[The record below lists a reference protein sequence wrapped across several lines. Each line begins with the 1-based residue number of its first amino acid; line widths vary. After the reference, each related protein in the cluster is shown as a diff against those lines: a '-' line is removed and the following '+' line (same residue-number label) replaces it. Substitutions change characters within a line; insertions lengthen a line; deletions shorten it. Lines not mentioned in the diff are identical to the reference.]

1 MNEIR
6 QGNLMAQYSRQ
17 VQKKAKTKPF
27 SQATLMMRANGTAIA
42 VLEFIDGMSF
52 RDLSS
57 NLYFI
62 AQDLRSEEFTRKY
75 EAQIEYAAVK
85 PQEFVNGIYAFFN
98 SIAKY
103 VKANDLY
110 PTFFEFLSFLSR
122 YRVEINDDKSIQ
134 GRIVNAYQAL
144 LMETLEF
151 LRPNKFD
158 LRNVVVGQAFDGTLL
173 MKPDSHPLCDV
184 PIRDLE
190 DYLKTHPF
198 DMASFNSHVSRYF
211 KAFTQ
216 KCMPSSLTCGWAL
229 GFHSVV
235 LYLHAWMGWLF

>member
-85 PQEFVNGIYAFFN
+85 PQEFVNGIYASFN

-110 PTFFEFLSFLSR
+110 PTFFEFLSFFISLSSGDQR
-122 YRVEINDDKSIQ
+122 
-134 GRIVNAYQAL
+134 
-144 LMETLEF
+144 
-151 LRPNKFD
+151 
-158 LRNVVVGQAFDGTLL
+158 
-173 MKPDSHPLCDV
+173 
-184 PIRDLE
+184 
-190 DYLKTHPF
+190 
-198 DMASFNSHVSRYF
+198 
-211 KAFTQ
+211 
-216 KCMPSSLTCGWAL
+216 
-229 GFHSVV
+229 
-235 LYLHAWMGWLF
+235 

>member
-98 SIAKY
+98 SIAKH

-134 GRIVNAYQAL
+134 GRIVNA
-144 LMETLEF
+144 
-151 LRPNKFD
+151 K
-158 LRNVVVGQAFDGTLL
+158 
-173 MKPDSHPLCDV
+173 
-184 PIRDLE
+184 
-190 DYLKTHPF
+190 
-198 DMASFNSHVSRYF
+198 SF
-211 KAFTQ
+211 
-216 KCMPSSLTCGWAL
+216 
-229 GFHSVV
+229 
-235 LYLHAWMGWLF
+235 